1 MIFAL
6 VVVFVFLAIGASM
19 TLRGLTGVWRVELL
33 DPVALQLPH
42 AQTLPAFLAAA
53 GMDAGSALLAASAL
67 AGGGLLAWA
76 LASRDARRPEVL
88 LGGAIVGLAVVAGW
102 YVTGHLGHIA
112 EHPDT
117 LEEVFLATNSG
128 RAESLS
134 FVAPQ
139 AFTLELLLLWSDAN
153 RQMSFGIA
161 SALGVIA
168 GAAAMALATR
178 SFRIE
183 SFRDPAD
190 LVRHIAGGLLMG
202 FGGVT
207 ALGCTLGQ
215 GVSGLSTLALGAAL
229 TTAAIIAGAS
239 ATMKLQYWLLTRAP

>member
-1 MIFAL
+1 M
-6 VVVFVFLAIGASM
+6 
-19 TLRGLTGVWRVELL
+19 
-33 DPVALQLPH
+33 
-42 AQTLPAFLAAA
+42 
-53 GMDAGSALLAASAL
+53 
-67 AGGGLLAWA
+67 
-76 LASRDARRPEVL
+76 L

-190 LVRHIAGGLLMG
+190 LVRHVAGGLLMG
-202 FGGVT
+202 CGGVT

-215 GVSGLSTLALGAAL
+215 GVSGLSTLALGAL
-229 TTAAIIAGAS
+229 ITTTAIIAGAA